1 MDELLLQ
8 DDLADKEVVIAVH
21 KNKGPEHEQ
30 DPYMT
35 DKGGGHVSPDI
46 RQRFAPLEGIIP
58 E

>member
-8 DDLADKEVVIAVH
+8 DDLADKEVVIAVN
-21 KNKGPEHEQ
+21 KNEGPENEQ

-46 RQRFAPLEGIIP
+46 R
-58 E
+58 